1 MRKPSSREYAVGYG
15 RPPIHTRFAPG
26 VSGNPR
32 GRPRGSKNLKTDV
45 LEEIGEKVTVRE
57 GEMSRSISKQR
68 AIVKAVVLRA
78 IRGDAKAV
86 STLITLLLRFQEAA
100 PGEGAPVELA
110 AEDLAILDRFTERAV
125 ATRNATAAASKHR
138 KARRPKQR

>member
-1 MRKPSSREYAVGYG
+1 MRKPSRREYAVGYG

-57 GEMSRSISKQR
+57 GEKSRSISKQR
-68 AIVKAVVLRA
+68 AVVKTVVLRA
-78 IRGDAKAV
+78 LRGDAKAV
-86 STLITLLLRFQEAA
+86 STLIGLLLRFQEAG
-100 PGEGAPVELA
+100 PGEEAPIELA
-110 AEDLAILDRFTERAV
+110 AEDLAILDRFAERA
-125 ATRNATAAASKHR
+125 AANRNATAAASKHR
-138 KARRPKQR
+138 KTRRQK

>member
-1 MRKPSSREYAVGYG
+1 MRRPSKREYAVGYG
-15 RPPIHTRFAPG
+15 RPPIHTRFASG

-57 GEMSRSISKQR
+57 GEKSRPISKQR

-78 IRGDAKAV
+78 LRGDAKAAT
-86 STLITLLLRFQEAA
+86 TLIGLLLRFQEGA
-100 PGEGAPVELA
+100 PGEDVPIELA
-110 AEDLAILDRFTERAV
+110 AEDLAILDRFAERAV
-125 ATRNATAAASKHR
+125 AARKATAAAASKPR
-138 KARRPKQR
+138 KVRHQK